1 MKHMT
6 KMIAMVSLLA
16 TLTACHEN
24 PLPKQEDQE
33 MTAQFLVNASSFAE
47 KELKFKS
54 SNDDI
59 WGRAYLDCAVNKVQ
73 DVRGCE
79 PLYVEMVAFAKAHEE
94 GELAEITVADLSD
107 KEFQRHIVRL
117 YKQRLFFKLPKA
129 FSR

>member
-1 MKHMT
+1 MKRMT
-6 KMIAMVSLLA
+6 KTIVLASLLT

-33 MTAQFLVNASSFAE
+33 LTAQFLVNASSFAE

-79 PLYVEMVAFAKAHEE
+79 PLYVEMVAFAKTHEE
-94 GELAEITVADLSD
+94 GELADITAADLRD
-107 KEFQRHIVRL
+107 KKFQRHIAPI

>member
-1 MKHMT
+1 MKCIRKT
-6 KMIAMVSLLA
+6 IVLASLLT

-33 MTAQFLVNASSFAE
+33 LTAQFLVNASSFAE
-47 KELKFKS
+47 KKLAFKS

-73 DVRGCE
+73 DVRGCDL
-79 PLYVEMVAFAKAHEE
+79 LYGEMVAFAKTHAE
-94 GELAEITVADLSD
+94 GELSEITVADLKD
-107 KEFQRHIVRL
+107 KTVQRHIAPI

>member
-1 MKHMT
+1 MNCMT
-6 KMIAMVSLLA
+6 KIMVMASLLV

-33 MTAQFLVNASSFAE
+33 LTAQFLVNASTFAE
-47 KELKFKS
+47 KKLKFKS

-94 GELAEITVADLSD
+94 GELTEITVADLRD
-107 KEFQRHIVRL
+107 KKFQRHIAHI